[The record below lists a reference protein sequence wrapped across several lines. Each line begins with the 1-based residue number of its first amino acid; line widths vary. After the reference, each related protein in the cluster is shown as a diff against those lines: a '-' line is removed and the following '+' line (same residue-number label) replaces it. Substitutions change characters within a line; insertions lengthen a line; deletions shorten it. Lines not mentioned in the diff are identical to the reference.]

1 MSHDL
6 KNSILLWV
14 GTLALFGLFWSA
26 LHFNVGPDIPD
37 QWLWPMFGILVV
49 LNGLRS
55 LRDHY
60 RKRKVQEC

>member
-1 MSHDL
+1 MSADL

-26 LHFNVGPDIPD
+26 LHFDVGPDTPD
-37 QWLWPMFGILVV
+37 QWLLPIFGILVV

-55 LRDHY
+55 FRGHF
-60 RKRKVQEC
+60 RKRKAQGR